1 MPRKSRIRGM
11 AMLTRRSRN
20 SYMRSPRR
28 VTLQPIAWP
37 SRTLKVA
44 TDFLAFVTAGFW
56 PVIFAMSA
64 VAASMTFLS
73 ATASP
78 TPMFT
83 VIFKIRGTCIVFL
96 SSSFCLSSGTIFSLK
111 ICFSLAAMFV
121 KCLRTPSTRVLA
133 PSTDNARGASG
144 KNGSS
149 FRVDHF
155 FVRLEQA
162 HLAPV
167 LERLEADPIALL
179 GRGIE
184 NHHIR
189 NMQRRLGLDDAA
201 LHAHLRIGLLVLL
214 GHIEPLDAQA
224 VIRQHFDNGALASFV
239 STGDQNHRVAF
250 TNLFHNCLMGCAQT
264 FPRVCVRPQTR
275 SDWPALRA
283 GLKNRFTAP
292 LERAK

>member
-20 SYMRSPRR
+20 SYIRSPRS

-56 PVIFAMSA
+56 PVIFAISA

-83 VIFKIRGTCIVFL
+83 VIFKIRGTSIVFF
-96 SSSFCLSSGTIFSLK
+96 SSSFFLSSGTICWLK
-111 ICFSLAAMFV
+111 ICLSLAAINYP
-121 KCLRTPSTRVLA
+121 L
-133 PSTDNARGASG
+133 
-144 KNGSS
+144 

-162 HLAPV
+162 HLAAV
-167 LERLEADPIALL
+167 LERLEPDPIALL
-179 GRGIE
+179 GRRIE
-184 NHHIR
+184 NHHVR
-189 NMQRRLGLDDAA
+189 HVQRRLGLDDAA
-201 LHAHLRIGLLVLL
+201 LNAGLRIGFLMPL
-214 GHIEPLDAQA
+214 GHIESLDAQA
-224 VIRQHFDNGALASFV
+224 VVGQHFDHRAFASFV
-239 STGDQNHRVAF
+239 PTGDQNHRVTFA
-250 TNLFHNCLMGCAQT
+250 NLFH
-264 FPRVCVRPQTR
+264 
-275 SDWPALRA
+275 
-283 GLKNRFTAP
+283 FTAP
-292 LERAK
+292 LVRAR